1 MNNVDCVFYDFTSI
15 GKVFKDCRPVRNGV
29 GVVGAGVNNCISE
42 LIGVEIK
49 SFEV

>member
-1 MNNVDCVFYDFTSI
+1 MNNVDCVFCDFTPI

-42 LIGVEIK
+42 FIGVEII